1 MKKVNKLLFVLIPI
15 FLFIAIWALGELR
28 FYGNDEILIMDVLSG
43 RMTGEPYACTSYFH
57 IFLGFIISRLYKIAY
72 LPWFPAFIIICTLL
86 GETCIYDAI
95 YGVIKNTRINIFI
108 KVALLI
114 ANLFLSAFL
123 FSQLS
128 FTVASTLVGVAS
140 IYLLQKGKRKMSIAM
155 LLLSTAIRTESGFVA
170 CVFFVAMMLIKAQEE
185 SRINNIFKLIKAVF
199 WRVVIVV
206 LAVVMVSMTDEII
219 KYQIEPQGYREFRK
233 AQAKNFDII
242 KNEDFNKKSD
252 SLMQSIGWDD
262 TLYKLSKYKYFSM
275 DERINATNLN
285 LINQYAVGLKNFKI
299 KNTWNYLRSIM
310 NAQGILLMLLIT
322 YTLSIYN
329 IYVIIKQKDQR
340 LLLYVLIYIFMSA
353 LFLYLCIL
361 QRLISRSVLSI
372 ALPAMEIT
380 LFSIKNS
387 KIKLSTNETLYFD
400 IVAFA
405 LSLLLFITG
414 RFLILT
420 LLVLAFSFFRFK
432 NKYIMSAVTIMLVI
446 SLSVLCVT
454 AGKAQYRFAKF
465 VNEISVNKEK
475 IESYAQ
481 KHRENIYIYGADFFL
496 DNRINTTSTST
507 YNVLA
512 YGGTQVHSRVH
523 EIQMEKAGLKYYNTR
538 ALYENNVYFV
548 DLVSNPA
555 DVRLMNELLKSKG
568 KDDVLQLYDRI
579 DNSDIGIY
587 KLQN

>member
-1 MKKVNKLLFVLIPI
+1 MKKVNKLLFVMIPI

-72 LPWFPAFIIICTLL
+72 FPWFPAFIIISTLL
-86 GETCIYDAI
+86 GEMCIYDGMYTFLKSKA
-95 YGVIKNTRINIFI
+95 NIFI
-108 KVALLI
+108 KIVVGI
-114 ANLFLSAFL
+114 INLYLSI
-123 FSQLS
+123 
-128 FTVASTLVGVAS
+128 FTISMPTYTTAATFMGVAA
-140 IYLLQKGKRKMSIAM
+140 IYLLYKNKFALSVSS
-155 LLLSTAIRTESGFVA
+155 LLLATAIRHQSGFVA
-170 CVFFVAMMLIKAQEE
+170 CAFWVAMLVIMAYKQESNIIKLV
-185 SRINNIFKLIKAVF
+185 KKVF
-199 WRVVIVV
+199 LRVLMVALAV
-206 LAVVMVSMTDEII
+206 LAVYASDEFI
-219 KYQIEPQGYREFRK
+219 KAKIEPEGYADFRNG
-233 AQAKNFDII
+233 QTLNFDFPKSEEFII
-242 KNEDFNKKSD
+242 NQDKILK
-252 SLMQSIGWDD
+252 SIGWNNE
-262 TLYKLSKYKYFSM
+262 LYSLNAYHYFSM
-275 DERINATNLN
+275 DDRISAESYKTLKRYVSGVFGSGIIKY
-285 LINQYAVGLKNFKI
+285 INNNIIKI
-299 KNTWNYLRSIM
+299 PS
-310 NAQGILLMLLIT
+310 MLLVFIMIFT
-322 YTLSIYN
+322 LSFYHLYTLIRGKSSHF
-329 IYVIIKQKDQR
+329 VLF
-340 LLLYVLIYIFMSA
+340 LLVYIFMIG
-353 LFLYLCIL
+353 LLLYLCIM
-361 QRLISRSVLSI
+361 QRALMRSVLSI
-372 ALPAMEIT
+372 VLPMLMIT
-380 LFSIKNS
+380 LLDFEYLYIKPV
-387 KIKLSTNETLYFD
+387 KRETIYFD
-400 IVAFA
+400 IAALA

-454 AGKAQYRFAKF
+454 VGKAQYRFAKF
-465 VNEISVNKEK
+465 VDEISVNKEK

-507 YNVLA
+507 YNVFA